1 VFGAGELAYL
11 AGLWHDLGKFN
22 PEFQNYLEACQI
34 ASRKGNE
41 PPTKKVPHAIHG
53 SSFAKKVN
61 IQILSPMIYG
71 HHGGLPDRTF
81 TDKLNQHDGQ
91 PSQEEIIKLAL
102 AHLGS
107 LQQPEDP
114 RHVIPNVKSKLEF
127 EMLQKMIFSCLVD
140 ADFLDTEAHFESD
153 KSILRNTETAKE
165 EKHQQLINMWRQ
177 LEKNQE
183 KLTAEA
189 KPSIVNTVRAEVL
202 NACLEAAQLEPGVF
216 RLLVPTGGGKTLSGL
231 AFALQHAIKY
241 KLERV
246 IFAVPYT
253 SIIEQTVN
261 VYRSIFGVEAVLEHH
276 SASSDKIFNEI
287 DEADEAKIRAKLA
300 TQNWDAP
307 LVVTTTVQLF
317 ESLFN
322 NHPSKCRKLH
332 NLSKA
337 VIVLDEV
344 QTLPVS
350 LLQPIVSVLNEL
362 ASPRYGSS
370 IVLCTATQPAL
381 ETDNKFFKGFG
392 SGTVRDIVPP
402 EQSKQHFQ
410 LLKRV
415 EYQPRLDPILWNTL
429 AEQIYDEE
437 QVLVVLNTRKDAL
450 KLLDELETLGAK
462 NLFHL
467 STLLC
472 GQHRREILKRISER
486 LVPEN
491 PQPIKLIST
500 QVIEA
505 GVDLDFPTV
514 YRAIGPLERIVQAAG
529 RCNREGKRDSG
540 RVVVFVPE
548 GGGVPKGEYASALA
562 EAMSMLRKGVNLDD
576 PAIFEGYFQSL
587 YQSIPTDKKEIQKLR
602 ESFNFPEVAEQFRLI
617 DDDTR
622 PVVVLYNEEAKALIE
637 RIRKRGFLLAR
648 EYKALQPFVVN
659 IRSTDFQKNET
670 LIEDIGG
677 VNVWHGSYDNKLRG
691 ISFGWSVEDLIV

>member
-1 VFGAGELAYL
+1 MKPVKLVAHTPPKGKDEPWHYLDDHLRAVAEQAREFAEVFGAGELAYL

-22 PEFQNYLEACQI
+22 PEFQKYLVACHD
-34 ASRKGNE
+34 ASRNGKE
-41 PPTKKVPHAIHG
+41 APTKKVPHAIHG
-53 SSFAKKVN
+53 SSFARKAK
-61 IQILSPMIYG
+61 IQLLSQIIYG
-71 HHGGLPDRTF
+71 HHGGIPDRTF
-81 TDKLNQHDGQ
+81 KDKLDQHDAQ
-91 PSQEEIIKLAL
+91 PSQEEIIKLAFE
-102 AHLGS
+102 HLGS

-114 RHVIPNVKSKLEF
+114 GHVLPSVKGKHEF
-127 EMLQKMIFSCLVD
+127 EMLQRMVFSCLVD
-140 ADFLDTEAHFESD
+140 ADFLDTEAHFD
-153 KSILRNTETAKE
+153 PDNLTLRNTELTKE
-165 EKHQQLINMWRQ
+165 EKLQHLINMWQQ

-183 KLTAEA
+183 QLTAKS
-189 KPSIVNTVRAEVL
+189 KPGIVNTVRAEVL
-202 NACLEAAQLEPGVF
+202 NACLQESQREPGVF

-241 KLERV
+241 KLERI

-276 SASSDKIFNEI
+276 SASSDKVFNEV
-287 DEADEAKIRAKLA
+287 DEANEAKIRAKLA

-344 QTLPVS
+344 QTLPIS
-350 LLQPIVSVLNEL
+350 LLTPIINALNEL

-381 ETDNKFFKGFG
+381 ETNNTFFKGFD
-392 SGTVRDIVPP
+392 SGTVRDIVPR

-415 EYQPRLDPILWNTL
+415 DYQTRLEPISWNTL
-429 AEQIYDEE
+429 AKQTNNEE

-450 KLLDELETLGAK
+450 EIIKEIEKLGTK

-472 GQHRREILKRISER
+472 GQHRREVLGQVRER
-486 LVPEN
+486 LEKS
-491 PQPIKLIST
+491 QPIKLIST
-500 QVIEA
+500 QVVEA
-505 GVDLDFPTV
+505 GVDLDFPAV
-514 YRAIGPLERIVQAAG
+514 YRAIGRTLRAHRA
-529 RCNREGKRDSG
+529 SG
-540 RVVVFVPE
+540 W
-548 GGGVPKGEYASALA
+548 
-562 EAMSMLRKGVNLDD
+562 
-576 PAIFEGYFQSL
+576 
-587 YQSIPTDKKEIQKLR
+587 
-602 ESFNFPEVAEQFRLI
+602 
-617 DDDTR
+617 
-622 PVVVLYNEEAKALIE
+622 
-637 RIRKRGFLLAR
+637 
-648 EYKALQPFVVN
+648 
-659 IRSTDFQKNET
+659 T
-670 LIEDIGG
+670 L
-677 VNVWHGSYDNKLRG
+677 
-691 ISFGWSVEDLIV
+691 